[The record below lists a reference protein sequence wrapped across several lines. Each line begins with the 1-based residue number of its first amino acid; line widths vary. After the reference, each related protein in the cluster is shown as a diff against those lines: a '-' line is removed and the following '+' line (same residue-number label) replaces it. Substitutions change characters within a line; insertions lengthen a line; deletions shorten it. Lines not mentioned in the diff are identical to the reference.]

1 MLKKSKLVRLKGKA
15 LLALV
20 AQVYERDRHCCV
32 VCDRWVEDGKKP
44 HHEPCGAGRKSDEL
58 EKMALLCDDCH
69 YKRHHT
75 EEAVVIK
82 DKVERYL
89 EWMNDNFEGLRG
101 SNEVYD

>member
-1 MLKKSKLVRLKGKA
+1 MFQKKKLVRLKGKE

-20 AQVYERDRHCCV
+20 ARVYERDQSKCV
-32 VCDRWVEDGKKP
+32 ACGAWVEEGKKP

-58 EKMALLCDDCH
+58 EKMVLLCDDCH

-75 EEAVVIK
+75 AEAMVIK

-89 EWMNDNFEGLRG
+89 EWMNDNFEDIRG
-101 SNEVYD
+101 ENEVYY